1 MGPRKNLKPSHPS
14 NPNCPPAEMSSHAS
28 EYLVLMPNP
37 LKGYSFE
44 QTLFAIQAHN
54 GTRTRFVFG
63 VTTDDHYVEFRG
75 TPHAINSQAH
85 PESGLSHPS
94 IPVDSYEYPTG
105 SFVLKVDNARRDT
118 WQTDLVEILKTI
130 SREYGAD
137 YYEPQ
142 FSDESLERGPIN
154 VLTLDDY
161 PYGCHSG
168 GRQTSTE
175 PRAAAAEEV
184 EPEAEADI
192 TCYTFI
198 PSPCCVAS
206 PLRILNAIAQVSQ
219 GAEPTPYKALAG
231 ILGDDGILYTLDID
245 TLKLQVS
252 PEQYHD
258 IVPALPLAP
267 NSSRHMWF
275 VFHCEPELSVPCF
288 TTIYDTLVKNCQ
300 FILPEGASPNADL
313 YLPERAHYM
322 CYKSYDGTVFYIP
335 THYAPYSHILEKL
348 PRPCLAPL

>member
-1 MGPRKNLKPSHPS
+1 
-14 NPNCPPAEMSSHAS
+14 MSSHAS
-28 EYLVLMPNP
+28 APEYLVLMPNP

-54 GTRTRFVFG
+54 GTHTRFVFG
-63 VTTDDHYVEFRG
+63 VTPDNHYVEFRG
-75 TPHAINSQAH
+75 TPHAINLQAH
-85 PESGLSHPS
+85 SESVHSHPV
-94 IPVDSYEYPTG
+94 IPACSQDNPTG
-105 SFVLKVDNARRDT
+105 SFVLKVDNTRRDT

-137 YYEPQ
+137 YYEPR
-142 FSDESLERGPIN
+142 FSDESLERGPIIN
-154 VLTLDDY
+154 VLTLDEY
-161 PYGCHSG
+161 PYGCFSG

-175 PRAAAAEEV
+175 PRVAAAEEV
-184 EPEAEADI
+184 GGGACTGADAEADI

-206 PLRILNAIAQVSQ
+206 PLRILDAIAQVSQ

-231 ILGDDGILYTLDID
+231 ILGEDGILYTLDID
-245 TLKLQVS
+245 TLQLQVS

-288 TTIYDTLVKNCQ
+288 TTIYDTLVKSRQ
-300 FILPEGASPNADL
+300 FILPEGARPNPDL

-348 PRPCLAPL
+348 PRPCLALL